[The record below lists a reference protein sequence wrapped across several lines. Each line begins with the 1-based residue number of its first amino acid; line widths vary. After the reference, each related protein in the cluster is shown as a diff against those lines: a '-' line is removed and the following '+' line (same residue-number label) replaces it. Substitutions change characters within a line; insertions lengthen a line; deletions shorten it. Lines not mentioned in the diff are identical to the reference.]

1 MSLRVRDHALS
12 LDYLRDMDDARRLVD
27 ELVAIG
33 WPLPRIVWRARTLY
47 RAIHRR
53 EVLRHRSGDAIPD

>member
-1 MSLRVRDHALS
+1 MIRVRDHQVS
-12 LDYLRDMDDARRLVD
+12 REYLDEMDDARRLVA
-27 ELVAIG
+27 ELTATG

-53 EVLRHRSGDAIPD
+53 EVLRHRSGETLPD

>member
-1 MSLRVRDHALS
+1 VIRVRDHQVS
-12 LDYLRDMDDARRLVD
+12 REYLDEMDDARRVVS
-27 ELVAIG
+27 ELTAIG